1 MMGVSQMRK
10 KIICL
15 VFLTLLI
22 IPLML
27 ILARTDEINQYFKR
41 GVEYTNQEKYDKA
54 IKEFTQVITNDKD
67 YANAYLGLGIVYV
80 HKKMNREA
88 IELLKKAIE
97 LDPKENMAYFML
109 ARVYEKLEEDK
120 NAIQL
125 WEKFLTLKPEE
136 KYVQMAEKHLKRL
149 RAKK

>member
-80 HKKMNREA
+80 HKKMNRED

-97 LDPKENMAYFML
+97 LDTKENMDYFML

-136 KYVQMAEKHLKRL
+136 KYVQMAEKHLTRL
-149 RAKK
+149 RSKK